1 MKMIW
6 KLCIHRLHCWEGHS
20 DGRPDSDFDNSQK
33 KRCHSPLTRRDD
45 REAQIDDLVDE
56 LREMHSENHDY
67 TEPQYR
73 LWARMVQN
81 GIHTSKD
88 SPPQFPMITGVK
100 PGNIKKKAPEE
111 SGKNIVEQIISTATA
126 IAKVLNSP
134 QQITQSP
141 HIQQTVG
148 PQASPSQNQPCPV

>member
-1 MKMIW
+1 
-6 KLCIHRLHCWEGHS
+6 
-20 DGRPDSDFDNSQK
+20 
-33 KRCHSPLTRRDD
+33 
-45 REAQIDDLVDE
+45 
-56 LREMHSENHDY
+56 
-67 TEPQYR
+67 
-73 LWARMVQN
+73 MVQN